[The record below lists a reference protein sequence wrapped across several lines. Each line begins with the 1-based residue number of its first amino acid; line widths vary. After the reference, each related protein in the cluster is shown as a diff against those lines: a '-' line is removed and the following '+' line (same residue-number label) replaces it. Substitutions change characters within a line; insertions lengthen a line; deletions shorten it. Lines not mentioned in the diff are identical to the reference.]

1 MCCRGERKKMN
12 QEQQCCQASKIAAAC
27 SFQIDFQNSSTFV
40 VFFGN
45 QKHILGRLHTK
56 IPTSGFRMQKFQKPE
71 FQMPD
76 SVNQNSASS

>member
-12 QEQQCCQASKIAAAC
+12 QEQQCCQASKIAAAY

-45 QKHILGRLHTK
+45 QKHWHWDDYIL
-56 IPTSGFRMQKFQKPE
+56 KFQLRVSECKN
-71 FQMPD
+71 FK
-76 SVNQNSASS
+76 NYNSK